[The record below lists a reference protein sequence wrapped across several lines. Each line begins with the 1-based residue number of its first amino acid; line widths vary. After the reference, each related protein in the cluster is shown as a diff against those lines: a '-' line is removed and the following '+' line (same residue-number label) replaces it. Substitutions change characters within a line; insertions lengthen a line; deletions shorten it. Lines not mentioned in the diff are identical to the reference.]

1 MLSNKVLH
9 KTVQDIKNI
18 AGFDC
23 AVWDRKGTCLV
34 MTHEKMQKCEKQV
47 QELWQD
53 ADENLEILREKQGFR
68 YLLIRKSMWS
78 FRKKPGLSKEAA
90 GRRLWRRKCRNGI

>member
-53 ADENLEILREKQGFR
+53 ADENLEILREKQG
-68 YLLIRKSMWS
+68 S
-78 FRKKPGLSKEAA
+78 FLCLMKKIQSI
-90 GRRLWRRKCRNGI
+90 C